1 MEEQIVFGDEMMPI
15 TLPDDVQIAPP
26 GLSTTLSAVDDIEAT
41 VRQALHEPIGRPL
54 LSETARPDWKVT
66 IAFDDPTVPC
76 FAPVWENPSSIHQAL
91 GFETT
96 KTVEE
101 AVKKAQDYHGK
112 DASIVFVKYPI
123 LACRQ

>member
-1 MEEQIVFGDEMMPI
+1 MTIYPLRRLRHAARVIV
-15 TLPDDVQIAPP
+15 A
-26 GLSTTLSAVDDIEAT
+26 AA
-41 VRQALHEPIGRPL
+41 
-54 LSETARPDWKVT
+54 
-66 IAFDDPTVPC
+66 
-76 FAPVWENPSSIHQAL
+76 ENPSSIHQVL

-112 DASIVFVKYPI
+112 DASTVFVKYPI